1 MVSSPTIPVGG
12 GQNFDVCREDGT
24 IVIAG
29 TSLSLIICILN
40 VAYVSKTQP
49 CLNLTNRYSSQTIQA
64 SNLDIPMSSSHH
76 FHTHLT
82 IVHYLDPFD
91 DLTNFTLLI
100 LPPLLCHS
108 HKVPLV
114 HIVYLSFNVT
124 SGWSFSHKVVT

>member
-1 MVSSPTIPVGG
+1 MVSSPAIPVGVG
-12 GQNFDVCREDGT
+12 HNFDVSREDG
-24 IVIAG
+24 G

-64 SNLDIPMSSSHH
+64 SNLDIPMSSSNH